1 MALKALFTRIA
12 FMTAGLWS
20 GIYLGSGIYLV
31 IAPTAGVAR
40 PPAHAMA
47 EQAATAPESVTEK
60 AGTPVGAEYR
70 LGAGDKVRV
79 TVYNE
84 DTMSGEYEVDGSG
97 TLSLQLIGSVRV
109 VGMSI
114 PEVTTLIADRL
125 KQGYLQN
132 PSVAIEVLNYRPF
145 YVLGEVKEPGKYP
158 YVSGMTVLNAIAL
171 AGGYTYRGKKTY
183 VQVIRA
189 GDASKTERRVAPNDI
204 VMPGDI
210 IRVPERI
217 F

>member
-1 MALKALFTRIA
+1 MALKAAFTRNA
-12 FMTAGLWS
+12 LMMAGLWA
-20 GIYLGSGIYLV
+20 GISLIV
-31 IAPTAGVAR
+31 APVAG
-40 PPAHAMA
+40 
-47 EQAATAPESVTEK
+47 AAQQLLAAGQQTTSATGKITAPLV
-60 AGTPVGAEYR
+60 AEYR

-97 TLSLQLIGSVRV
+97 MLSLQLIGSVRV
-109 VGMSI
+109 LGMSI
-114 PEVTTLIADRL
+114 PEVTALIVDRL

-183 VQVIRA
+183 AQVIRA
-189 GDASKTERRVAPNDI
+189 DDASKVERRVAPNDI